1 MSTDT
6 SNLALEHAYR
16 VYLGSGDTFLGT
28 FLEVRGLGLEYE
40 TWEYAEGGNNRF
52 VHRLRGRLK
61 QANLTLSSGVTD
73 QTVLLGWVLGTGTLT
88 GSQDLSIHYVTA
100 AGDLLRSFG
109 FSQAMPVRWTGPN
122 ARIGASSV
130 ATESLEIAHQGLT
143 RI

>member
-16 VYLGSGDTFLGT
+16 VYLGTGDTFLGT
-28 FLEVRGLGLEYE
+28 FLELTGLGLEYQ
-40 TWEYAEGGNNRF
+40 TWYYPEGGNNGF
-52 VHRLRGRLK
+52 VHPLRGGLK
-61 QANLTLSSGVTD
+61 QSNLTLRSGVTD
-73 QTVLLGWVLGTGTLT
+73 QNVLLGWVLGTGTLQ

-109 FSQAMPVRWTGPN
+109 FARAMPVRWTGPN
-122 ARIGASSV
+122 ARIGASAV